1 MVRIDT
7 DEITI
12 GTEHWRSDEWK
23 SRWRVAGAKLK
34 PDLVWLRR
42 EDGCQWKKAVVDVKI
57 TSTDKM
63 NDEFKKDDK
72 YSEWT
77 TQETREKGLKWL

>member
-1 MVRIDT
+1 MVRSAN

-12 GTEHWRSDEWK
+12 GTENRMSDEWK
-23 SRWRVAGAKLK
+23 SNGRVNGAKLK

-42 EDGCQWKKAVVDVKI
+42 ENGGTWRKVVVDVKI

-63 NDEFKKDDK
+63 NDAFKEKDEK
-72 YSEWT
+72 Y
-77 TQETREKGLKWL
+77 RV